1 MPGAAGVRDAGRHRL
16 QGPADTADT
25 GHRED
30 AARQHAAPRR
40 DDDPGPRPL
49 EPITLLA
56 KALRSRTAR
65 LLAGCVAA
73 SLLTVQLA
81 FVVPGALA
89 SRDAAVR
96 AIERAARL
104 QVEAALREVPVDEA
118 DLGALAA
125 GGALRSLVV
134 RSPDGVLLAE
144 AGAATPGAPSVE
156 WLARDAEVPV
166 RVEAALDADETGAL
180 ARRDALR
187 GVALA
192 LLVALVG
199 ALATLLATAHC
210 LLGPLDGLAAA
221 LRRTRERG
229 QHVPPEPIGAT
240 GSADLD
246 PLAEEFD
253 RLVEA
258 QRQATRQVKVKQQFL
273 EFAALNDTLTSLPN
287 RLMFENTL
295 KETVSQAV
303 EQDLRFAVFLVDL
316 DNFKFFNDQYGHLI
330 GDKMVAEVGNRL
342 RSMMRDIDLVARLDG
357 DEFVV
362 IQKDVPDRAAAERVA
377 ERLMKVATAPYEYRG
392 FTLKA
397 AVSVGISCFPL
408 DVHAGHADELLGEE
422 MVNNAAVAL
431 QEAKSTGKNRYRLFD
446 ETMRSRLTARIR
458 LEQDLKLALAEEQ
471 FEVWYQP
478 KIDIRTRK
486 AVGAEALVRWRHP
499 VDGLVSPDDFVPVAE
514 ESGMI
519 IELGEWILRTACR
532 QTHELQRSGCPGL
545 EIAVNISAMQFTDGN
560 LLPMVERALADSSL
574 APEYLELEITE
585 SAVMHDPE
593 DVVHS
598 LHELSRFG
606 MRLAIDDFG
615 TGYSSLAYL
624 KRFPV
629 DTLKIDRAFITD
641 ISDDDDVAI
650 VEAVLN
656 LGKHFEM
663 KIVAEGVED
672 EAQLEFL
679 ESRGCDIAQGYF
691 ISRPMDFAAYAR
703 WLERWPHGVRDPRGD
718 GAPAVPASNVLSL
731 DVRRAG

>member
-1 MPGAAGVRDAGRHRL
+1 M
-16 QGPADTADT
+16 
-25 GHRED
+25 
-30 AARQHAAPRR
+30 
-40 DDDPGPRPL
+40 DPIPL
-49 EPITLLA
+49 LG
-56 KALRSRTAR
+56 KAWRSRTAR
-65 LLAGCVAA
+65 LLAGGVGGVVAGAQLLLVVPWALARGDVVGALVGAGAALLVAA
-73 SLLTVQLA
+73 V
-81 FVVPGALA
+81 
-89 SRDAAVR
+89 
-96 AIERAARL
+96 
-104 QVEAALREVPVDEA
+104 
-118 DLGALAA
+118 GALAA
-125 GGALRSLVV
+125 LV
-134 RSPDGVLLAE
+134 
-144 AGAATPGAPSVE
+144 
-156 WLARDAEVPV
+156 
-166 RVEAALDADETGAL
+166 
-180 ARRDALR
+180 
-187 GVALA
+187 
-192 LLVALVG
+192 
-199 ALATLLATAHC
+199 ATAHR
-210 LLGPLDGLAAA
+210 LLGPLDGLVDA
-221 LRRTRERG
+221 LRTARERG
-229 QHVPPEPIGAT
+229 RGAALGPIGTT

-246 PLAEEFD
+246 PLAEELD

-258 QRQATRQVKVKQQFL
+258 QRQATRQVEVKQQFL

-287 RLMFENTL
+287 RLMFESTL
-295 KETVSQAV
+295 KETVREAV
-303 EQDLRFAVFLVDL
+303 EGELRFALFLVDL

-342 RSMMRDIDLVARLDG
+342 RSMMRDVDLVARLDG

-362 IQKDVPDRAAAERVA
+362 IQKSVPDRAAAERMA
-377 ERLMKVATAPYEYRG
+377 ERLMGVATAPYEYRG

-408 DVHAGHADELLGEE
+408 DVHAGQAEELLGEE
-422 MVNNAAVAL
+422 MVNNASVAL
-431 QEAKSTGKNRYRLFD
+431 QEAKSTGKNRYRLFN
-446 ETMRSRLTARIR
+446 EVMRSRLTARIR

-478 KIDIRTRK
+478 KIDIRTRR
-486 AVGAEALVRWRHP
+486 AIGAEALVRWRHP
-499 VDGLVSPDDFVPVAE
+499 VEGLVPPDVFVPVAE

-560 LLPMVERALADSSL
+560 LLPMVERALADTSL

-593 DVVHS
+593 DVIHS

-641 ISDDDDVAI
+641 ISDDDDDVAI

-663 KIVAEGVED
+663 KIVAEGIED

-679 ESRGCDIAQGYF
+679 HSRGCDVAQGYW
-691 ISRPMDFAAYAR
+691 ISRPMDFAAYAA
-703 WLERWPHGVRDPRGD
+703 WLEAWPHGTC
-718 GAPAVPASNVLSL
+718 ATPASVHPLPAL
-731 DVRRAG
+731 RAG